1 MVSGVFAQQV
11 VVPEHVMIR
20 ILQGESVVL
29 NLDSE
34 WYVGLDEVGTRM
46 WEVLVECQN
55 VEVATQRLLGEY
67 EVEEAQLRADV
78 ETFIGELLQRDL
90 IELKG
95 SNPA

>member
-1 MVSGVFAQQV
+1 MSGVFARQV

-46 WEVLVECQN
+46 WEVLVECQD
-55 VEVATQRLLGEY
+55 VEAATQSLLDEY
-67 EVEEAQLRADV
+67 EVEESRLRADV
-78 ETFIGELLQRDL
+78 ETFIGELLERDL
-90 IELKG
+90 IELKD
-95 SNPA
+95 STPA

>member
-46 WEVLVECQN
+46 WEVLVEECN
-55 VEVATQRLLGEY
+55 VEAATQRLLGEY
-67 EVEEAQLRADV
+67 EVDETTLRADV

-90 IELKG
+90 IELQDPT
-95 SNPA
+95 PA